1 MASTSVQSVPYVM
14 ASRQETEI
22 KEETDIVGV
31 KRIIGGIRDRMR
43 TTDIIKDGRIDKEGW
58 GWDSRCEEILSFQ
71 IKSMQQSNP
80 QAKD

>member
-43 TTDIIKDGRIDKEGW
+43 TTDIIKDGRIDEEG
-58 GWDSRCEEILSFQ
+58 
-71 IKSMQQSNP
+71 
-80 QAKD
+80 